1 MVVSFSAHDP
11 ETTTARMA
19 MLSLTT
25 GIHLNDLENA
35 VCVAFETD
43 SVIDV
48 EGGGIV
54 HLIEPVSRIPSGVRF
69 IISNMHL

>member
-1 MVVSFSAHDP
+1 
-11 ETTTARMA
+11 MA

-35 VCVAFETD
+35 VCVAFDTGF
-43 SVIDV
+43 VIDV
-48 EGGGIV
+48 EGGGLV
-54 HLIEPVSRIPSGVRF
+54 HLIEPVSRTPRSVRF